1 MSKKLK
7 ATFDPTK
14 KFYEIYLSVDYEKKK
29 FIMEVASESDT
40 SYSTVQIPEWLEV
53 RLFDLCKKCYLE
65 GRESLRKELRI
76 LMGNK

>member
-1 MSKKLK
+1 
-7 ATFDPTK
+7 
-14 KFYEIYLSVDYEKKK
+14 
-29 FIMEVASESDT
+29 MEVASESDT